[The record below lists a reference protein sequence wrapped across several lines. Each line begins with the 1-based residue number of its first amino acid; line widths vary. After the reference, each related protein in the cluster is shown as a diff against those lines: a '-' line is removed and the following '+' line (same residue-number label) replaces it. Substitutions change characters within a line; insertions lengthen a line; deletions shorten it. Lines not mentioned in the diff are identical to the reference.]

1 MTQCAYLRYAL
12 LVCTVAVAAFI
23 GGCTDDTPVT
33 PAPPT
38 GVAGV
43 FVLNEGNFQRA
54 NASLSLYLPA
64 ADSIY
69 NDVFRSVNGRE
80 LGDTGNSITLH
91 DGRAYIVVN
100 GSNRIE
106 VIDIATR
113 VRVHAIECSA
123 GASPRHIA
131 FDEKGVGY
139 ITNLYANTVS
149 IYDAATRTI
158 TGEVAVGANPEGLLV
173 ARGHVLVANSGF
185 GNGRSLSVIST
196 ATRTLVGSIPVG
208 DNPQTLVA
216 LDASTALVLCTGAYN
231 DWQDPNDDTPGMLYW
246 IDLADRHVKDSLVI
260 GGHPQRLA
268 LDARGNA
275 YTVAEDGITRIDLA
289 TKQITPRFIA
299 GAFYGLATASSLG
312 HIYVTEP
319 LDYVQPGRFV
329 IYSENG
335 VRIAAHD
342 AGIIPGAITIM
353 Q

>member
-1 MTQCAYLRYAL
+1 MIRQPLLRSL
-12 LVCTVAVAAFI
+12 LVLCAIAAATFA
-23 GGCTDDTPVT
+23 GGCTDDIPVT
-33 PAPPT
+33 PAPPA
-38 GVAGV
+38 GVTGV
-43 FVLNEGNFQRA
+43 FVLNEGNFQRS
-54 NASLSLYLPA
+54 NASLSLYLPK

-69 NDVFRSVNGRE
+69 NDVFRAVNGRG
-80 LGDTGNSITLH
+80 LGDTGNSITVH

-106 VIDIATR
+106 VIDVATR
-113 VRVHAIECSA
+113 TLVHTIECPA

-131 FDEKGVGY
+131 FDENGVGY
-139 ITNLYANTVS
+139 ISNLYANTVS
-149 IYDAATRTI
+149 VYDAQTRTI
-158 TGEVAVGANPEGLLV
+158 TAEVAVGANPEGLLV

-208 DNPQTLVA
+208 DNPQTLIA

-231 DWQDPNDDTPGMLYW
+231 DWQDPADDTPGMLYW

-268 LDARGNA
+268 VDARGHA
-275 YTVAEDGITRIDLA
+275 YTVADDGITRIDLA

-299 GAFYGLATASSLG
+299 GSFYGLAVAPALDR
-312 HIYVTEP
+312 IYVTEP

-329 IYSENG
+329 IYSGAG
-335 VRIAAHD
+335 VRMGAHD
-342 AGIIPGAITIM
+342 AGIIPGAIAIVE
-353 Q
+353 